1 MTDNVIERKPA
12 SLGRRIR
19 QARGDS
25 GHSITKIAVELGVD
39 PRTVARWQS
48 DDTVPSVVRL
58 TALARLLG
66 KPVSYFVDEQEVAA

>member
-1 MTDNVIERKPA
+1 MTENDAERKSV

-19 QARGDS
+19 QARADS
-25 GHSITKIAVELGVD
+25 GHSITKIAWELGVD

-48 DDTVPSVVRL
+48 DDTAPSVVRL

-66 KPVSYFVDEQEVAA
+66 KPVSYFLDEAEVAA